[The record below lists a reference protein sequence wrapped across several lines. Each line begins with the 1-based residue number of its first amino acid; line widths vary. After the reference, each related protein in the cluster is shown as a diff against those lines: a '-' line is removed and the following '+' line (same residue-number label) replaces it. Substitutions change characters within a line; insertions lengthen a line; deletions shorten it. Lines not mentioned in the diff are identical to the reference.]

1 MELSRERA
9 FSFPVSLSVAGLD
22 NAASIPPMWPDV
34 PRGARL
40 SFQIL
45 HRVRGFRFGST
56 GMPGVGGGGSVSL
69 DSLIFLRAYFPIT
82 SSFLYNFILVYFHSH
97 SQLFVPTWLDFTW
110 ESGSA
115 MGKNISADK
124 GSCAGKLHMDGR
136 THISCWFPW
145 QLIHIYHPK
154 ILCLTWTWQGVDR
167 VPLRKCWRMKRKR
180 VG

>member
-1 MELSRERA
+1 MLPAYHRCD
-9 FSFPVSLSVAGLD
+9 LTY
-22 NAASIPPMWPDV
+22 
-34 PRGARL
+34 RG
-40 SFQIL
+40 
-45 HRVRGFRFGST
+45 VRDWAFRFFTGCMGS
-56 GMPGVGGGGSVSL
+56 GLEAQACPGLGEEGAVSL

-97 SQLFVPTWLDFTW
+97 SQLFVPTCLDFTW

-124 GSCAGKLHMDGR
+124 GGCAGKLHMDGR
-136 THISCWFPW
+136 THISCRFPW

-167 VPLRKCWRMKRKR
+167 VPLRKCSRMKRKR